1 MLEESTL
8 VKIGTEVKE
17 TLKTHPFDD
26 FAIRLDSTSSRQV
39 RFAKNEISIAK
50 NWDETT
56 LHVLTEKDERVSALE
71 LGLSGK
77 EKIGEFLSQLVTYM
91 EKAPKK
97 ENYAALP
104 EPEETYPVLTNF
116 DKTIVDN
123 PEKLINYAKTT
134 VDEGKRAN
142 IDYVAGAI
150 QAKAINS
157 VLLSSKGAEISEKR
171 SSIYMDVRASAGEQA
186 KGHSSVASAFLSDID
201 PQKVTSKA
209 IDYAVQSKDPKQ
221 IEPGAYT
228 TLFIPDATAG
238 LLTWLGMMAS
248 AYAVQVG
255 YSFLQKQG
263 ETIGDEK
270 FTLVDDPHYPRG
282 FNSRRFD
289 DEGQPTQKNTIIQ
302 QGKLKN
308 LLHNRFTAK
317 SFDTN
322 ATSNAGW
329 IRPHPWQL
337 KVQPGKQSENEMIAT
352 IDDGLIVGNV
362 TYLRFQN
369 PMKGTLSAVIRD
381 GVYRVKNGEI
391 QHAVKGLRL
400 SDSFPNILSNIRS
413 IEDKQRQIMHW
424 WLRVPVITGSL
435 VSTEVNYTRP
445 VK

>member
-1 MLEESTL
+1 MLEEAKL
-8 VKIGTEVKE
+8 LNIGTEVKE
-17 TLKTHPFDD
+17 KLEKHTFDG

-56 LHVLTEKDERVSALE
+56 LHVLTEKDERVSAME

-77 EKIGEFLSQLVTYM
+77 QKIDELLSQLVKYI
-91 EKAPKK
+91 ENAPKK
-97 ENYAALP
+97 ENYTPLP
-104 EPEETYPVLTNF
+104 KPEDSYPDLTNF
-116 DKTIVDN
+116 DQNVVEK
-123 PEKLINYAKTT
+123 PEKLVNYAKTT

-157 VLLSSKGAEISEKR
+157 VFLSSRGTEISEQR
-171 SSIYMDVRASAGEQA
+171 SSAYLDVRASAGEQA
-186 KGHSSVASAFLSDID
+186 KGHSSAASAFLSDID
-201 PQKVTSKA
+201 PEKVATKA
-209 IDYAVQSKDPKQ
+209 IDYAIKSKAPKQ
-221 IEPGAYT
+221 IDPGTYT

-255 YSFLQKQG
+255 YSFLQEEG
-263 ETIGDEK
+263 EKIGAKK
-270 FTLVDDPHYPRG
+270 FTLVDDPHYPHG

-289 DEGQPTQKNTIIQ
+289 DEGRPTQKNTIIN

-317 SFDTN
+317 SFDKES
-322 ATSNAGW
+322 TSNAGW

-337 KVQPGKQSENEMIAT
+337 KVQPGKKSEKELIST

-400 SDSFPNILSNIRS
+400 SDSFPNILTNIRG
-413 IEDKQRQIMHW
+413 IEKNQRQIMHW
-424 WLRVPVITGSL
+424 WLNVPVITGSL
-435 VSTEVNYTRP
+435 VSTKVHYTRP